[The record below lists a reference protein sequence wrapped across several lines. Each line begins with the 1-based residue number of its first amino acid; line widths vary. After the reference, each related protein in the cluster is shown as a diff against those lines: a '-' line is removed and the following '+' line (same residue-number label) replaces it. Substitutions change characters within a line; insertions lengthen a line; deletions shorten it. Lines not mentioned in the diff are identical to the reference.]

1 MNSLHPFFFRESKR
15 IYTVAKKISAGGYG
29 AVYKVKDER
38 GGGTYAL
45 KEELREQ
52 NQNHYKYK
60 LFMEVQVGEGMGEGK
75 YSSKLKIQ
83 HYILPFLFQGS

>member
-1 MNSLHPFFFRESKR
+1 MNSFHPYFSRESKR
-15 IYTVAKKISAGGYG
+15 IYTVMEKISAGGYG

-52 NQNHYKYK
+52 NRNHYK
-60 LFMEVQVGEGMGEGK
+60 LFMEVQVCPFRK
-75 YSSKLKIQ
+75 NSINTQ
-83 HYILPFLFQGS
+83 HYITPIPISRFFKQP